1 LGHLLLLILLAIRV
15 LRLLSFPPYKLRLA
29 LVLLL
34 LQIAKVS
41 IVIQKVQDNWRVEVG
56 RRLAAGLFL
65 HARRLLLEL
74 LIVVNGSDEAI
85 EAGLPH
91 GVGECLVVRTLG
103 GSDVLSAVGG
113 FGEGARSCLSIFSAA
128 ASGCVLL
135 LLLLLLLMRQILLI
149 RLIRL
154 VGVLFHEVEVDLLH
168 LRELFVEVL
177 MEHVEIGARG
187 RRLLLRRREDA
198 IVVIAV

>member
-1 LGHLLLLILLAIRV
+1 M
-15 LRLLSFPPYKLRLA
+15 
-29 LVLLL
+29 
-34 LQIAKVS
+34 
-41 IVIQKVQDNWRVEVG
+41 
-56 RRLAAGLFL
+56 
-65 HARRLLLEL
+65 
-74 LIVVNGSDEAI
+74 
-85 EAGLPH
+85 
-91 GVGECLVVRTLG
+91 
-103 GSDVLSAVGG
+103 
-113 FGEGARSCLSIFSAA
+113 
-128 ASGCVLL
+128 L